1 MAGATTVGVRTE
13 VGRLRTVLV
22 HRPDLE
28 LRRVTP
34 SNMCELLFDE
44 LVWVDRAQEEH
55 DDFVR
60 VLREAGCEVL
70 HLERLLAEVLAD
82 GEVAREVV
90 RSQVTETTSG
100 AVLVDR
106 VRRFL
111 LDLPVEELVR
121 HLIGGVSLAEVDGS
135 GSLLDR
141 VRRPFEPLLRPL
153 PNAVFV
159 RDSSAW
165 VGEGAVIS
173 PMNRLVR
180 RREADLLRL
189 VYLLHPRFTGA
200 PIWFGEERREYYPA
214 TVEGGDILVVADD
227 ALAIGVSER
236 TTPPGVETLAVRL
249 FEGGVV
255 ERILAVEL
263 PQARSTMHLDT
274 VVTMVD
280 RDTFLL
286 YPHVRPQVTCLRL
299 TPGRGGRLDV
309 AEGGDL
315 VTELA
320 WAAGLERVRS
330 LEPALDSVEA
340 EREQWNDGNNVL
352 AVAPGEVVA
361 YERNP
366 STNAVLEE
374 AGIVVHRI
382 PSFELPRG
390 RGGPRC
396 MTCPTLRDP
405 L

>member
-1 MAGATTVGVRTE
+1 M
-13 VGRLRTVLV
+13 LV

-34 SNMCELLFDE
+34 SNMDELLFDE

-55 DDFVR
+55 DDFVQ
-60 VLREAGCEVL
+60 VLNDAGTEVL
-70 HLERLLAEVLAD
+70 YLERLLADVLSD
-82 GEVAREVV
+82 REVAREVV
-90 RSQVTETTSG
+90 HSHVTDTTCG
-100 AVLVDR
+100 PGLVDR
-106 VRRFL
+106 VRGFL
-111 LDLPVEELVR
+111 LELPLEALVR
-121 HLIGGVSLAEVDGS
+121 HLIGGVALAD
-135 GSLLDR
+135 LDESDSFVAR
-141 VRRPFEPLLRPL
+141 VHGPFEPLLRPL
-153 PNAVFV
+153 PNAVFM

-189 VYLLHPRFTGA
+189 VYLLHPLFAGV

-236 TTPPGVETLAVRL
+236 TTAPGVETLAARL
-249 FEGGVV
+249 FEAGVV
-255 ERILAVEL
+255 SRILAVEL
-263 PQARSTMHLDT
+263 PRARSTMHLDT

-280 RDTFLL
+280 RGTFLL
-286 YPHVRPQVTCLRL
+286 YPHIRPHVRCLRL
-299 TPGRGGRLDV
+299 TPRGGGRLDV
-309 AEGGDL
+309 AEGADL
-315 VTELA
+315 LAELA
-320 WAAGLERVRS
+320 WACGVERVRA
-330 LEPALDSVEA
+330 LEPDLDSVAA

-374 AGIVVHRI
+374 AGLIVHRI

-405 L
+405 P

>member
-1 MAGATTVGVRTE
+1 MGGGTTVGVRTE

-34 SNMCELLFDE
+34 SNMDELLFDE

-90 RSQVTETTSG
+90 RSQVTETTAG
-100 AVLVDR
+100 PILVDR
-106 VRRFL
+106 VRGFL
-111 LDLPVEELVR
+111 LDLPVDELVR
-121 HLIGGVSLAEVDGS
+121 HLIGGVSLAELDGS

-165 VGEGAVIS
+165 VGQGAVIS

-189 VYLLHPRFTGA
+189 VYLLHPRFAGA

-214 TVEGGDILVVADD
+214 TVEGGDILVVAED

-255 ERILAVEL
+255 RRILAVEL

-286 YPHVRPQVTCLRL
+286 YPHVRPRVTCLRL
-299 TPGRGGRLDV
+299 TPGAGGRLEV
-309 AEGGDL
+309 ADGGDL

-352 AVAPGEVVA
+352 AIAPGEVVA

-374 AGIVVHRI
+374 AGIIVHRI

-405 L
+405 P

>member
-1 MAGATTVGVRTE
+1 MARTAVGVRTE

-34 SNMCELLFDE
+34 SNMDELLFDE
-44 LVWVDRAQEEH
+44 LIWVDRAQEEH

-60 VLREAGCEVL
+60 VLSDAGTEVL
-70 HLERLLAEVLAD
+70 YLERLLADVLSD

-90 RSQVTETTSG
+90 HSQVTDTTCG
-100 AVLVDR
+100 PGLVDS
-106 VRRFL
+106 VRGFL
-111 LDLPVEELVR
+111 LELPIEALVR
-121 HLIGGVSLAEVDGS
+121 HLIGGVALAD
-135 GSLLDR
+135 LDESDSFVAR
-141 VRRPFEPLLRPL
+141 VHRPFEPLLRPL
-153 PNAVFV
+153 PNAVFM

-189 VYLLHPRFTGA
+189 VYLLHPFFAGV

-214 TVEGGDILVVADD
+214 TVEGGDVLVVAED

-236 TTPPGVETLAVRL
+236 TTPPGVETLAMRL
-249 FEGGVV
+249 FEAGVV
-255 ERILAVEL
+255 KRILAVEL
-263 PQARSTMHLDT
+263 PRARGTMHLDT

-280 RDTFLL
+280 HGTFLL
-286 YPHVRPQVTCLRL
+286 YPRIRPHVRCLRL
-299 TPGRGGRLDV
+299 TPRGGGRLEV
-309 AEGGDL
+309 AEGADL
-315 VTELA
+315 LTELA
-320 WAAGLERVRS
+320 WACGVERVRS
-330 LEPALDSVEA
+330 LEPDLDSVEA

-352 AVAPGEVVA
+352 AVAPGEIVA

-366 STNAVLEE
+366 ATNAVLEE
-374 AGIVVHRI
+374 AGLIVHRI

-405 L
+405 P